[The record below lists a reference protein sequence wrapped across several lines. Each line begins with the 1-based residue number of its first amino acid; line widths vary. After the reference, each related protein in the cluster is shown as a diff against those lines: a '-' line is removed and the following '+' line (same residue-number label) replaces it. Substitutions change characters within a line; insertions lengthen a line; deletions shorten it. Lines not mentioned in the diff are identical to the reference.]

1 MNEPTIDYAQRTGH
15 HASHSRAGL
24 VAFGCSV
31 AAACGIA
38 VASYFIRRP
47 ISGPAGGFIRQ
58 FVAPMFGVAVMVL
71 WLGGGLLGAVAL
83 HRRNGI
89 VIFAHLALAMSV
101 VNALIL
107 GLMILLQ
114 Y

>member
-1 MNEPTIDYAQRTGH
+1 MNEPTIDYAQPPGH
-15 HASHSRAGL
+15 HATHSRAGL
-24 VAFGCSV
+24 VGFGCSV
-31 AAACGIA
+31 AAACGIV
-38 VASYFIRRP
+38 VASYFIRCP

-58 FVAPMFGVAVMVL
+58 FVAPGFGVAVMVL
-71 WLGGGLLGAVAL
+71 WLCGGLLGALAL
-83 HRRNGI
+83 SRRSGL
-89 VIFAHLALAMSV
+89 VIFAHLALGMSV